1 MMGSLKA
8 YAKIRHVKYTSLEVH
23 VCGGIVF
30 TRYILDFDKYS
41 MENVKFRV

>member
-1 MMGSLKA
+1 MDYLKA
-8 YAKIRHVKYTSLEVH
+8 YAKIRQLKCTSLEVH

-30 TRYILDFDKYS
+30 TLHILDFDNYW